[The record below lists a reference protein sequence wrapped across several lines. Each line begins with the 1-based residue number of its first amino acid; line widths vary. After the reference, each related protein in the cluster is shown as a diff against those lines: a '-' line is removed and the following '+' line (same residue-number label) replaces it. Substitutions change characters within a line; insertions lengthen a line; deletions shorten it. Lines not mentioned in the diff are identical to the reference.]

1 MANGDE
7 RQEQRQALPK
17 RVMLKA
23 EERCAGFQSGPLRLS
38 GRPWMAASACSAPGC
53 WQNID
58 GDCPISIGMSGHE
71 KPKAKRN
78 SGAEELELP
87 VTVAV
92 WEERI

>member
-1 MANGDE
+1 MANRE
-7 RQEQRQALPK
+7 EYQEQRHTLPK
-17 RVMLKA
+17 RVTRKE

-38 GRPWMAASACSAPGC
+38 GRPWMQASACSAPGC

-78 SGAEELELP
+78 LGEEELELP